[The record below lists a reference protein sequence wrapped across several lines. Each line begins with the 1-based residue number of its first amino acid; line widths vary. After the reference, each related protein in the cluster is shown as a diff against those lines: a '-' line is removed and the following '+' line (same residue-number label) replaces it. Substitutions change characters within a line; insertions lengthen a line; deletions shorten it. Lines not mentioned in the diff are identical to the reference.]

1 MSEDA
6 MADEHEV
13 ERRRVEMV
21 AGWEADHAMRV
32 ADGVRRGA
40 EQKERDE
47 RFARQE
53 RDRQAGLVECDTFC
67 GAKDEPETDAEYR
80 AAYEHWKRHG
90 LLHGCSHGG

>member
-1 MSEDA
+1 

-32 ADGVRRGA
+32 ADGRRRAAA
-40 EQKERDE
+40 EREFGERC
-47 RFARQE
+47 ARQE

-80 AAYEHWKRHG
+80 AAYAHWRCHG
-90 LLHGCSHGG
+90 LMRGCSHGC